1 VLKTALNVFNTTRRK
16 VAGIFESFGIIAR
29 GSSFKDFVPSCQRE
43 LCNFNQLGAFG
54 SDS

>member
-1 VLKTALNVFNTTRRK
+1 MCSTMKSIEDNKKKSR
-16 VAGIFESFGIIAR
+16 IFESFGIIGR